1 MMLKGKAPIVQ
12 KSLFSWIFSGGLRLQ
27 LILLATIIISVITRV
42 FPLEMQKRIV
52 NHAIQLKAFE
62 LLLIYCSFYLA
73 AVILSGGLKYAI
85 SYLQTVIGQ
94 RAGNDMRSELYHH
107 ILALPLGFFRK
118 TQPGMVVQSLSAELS
133 TAGDFVG
140 MAVGIPVTSVLTL
153 LAFGGYLLWLNPLLA
168 LVSFVIYP
176 LALLVVPMMQ
186 KRANAENKKRVD
198 AARDLSS
205 KIAEAVTG
213 IHEIQANGAHY
224 IEARKFDSLAK
235 NLMNIRIVWHLYRQA
250 IKVSNNFFTNLG
262 PFLIFILGGYLA
274 IHGRLELGA
283 LVAFLSA
290 QEKLYDP
297 WRELI
302 DFYQAYQEASVSY
315 RRTMEYFDVA
325 PEFAL
330 EPEDRKSYQLVG
342 KIEVKDL
349 SYTVNGGIKL
359 LNDIDLSVEPGEQ
372 VALVGFS
379 GSGKSTLALCIG
391 QLFKYTGGHVLLD
404 NYEIADLSKRDIAQ
418 NIGLVSQT
426 PFIFDGTIEENLL
439 YSYLAQKEGNGS
451 LPAQA
456 LPELDEMIEI
466 VQQTGIFPDVLRFGL
481 NAVLDS
487 AKYLNLVPNL
497 IRVRK
502 KLARR
507 LSAPLA
513 EHVEFF
519 NKEKFLYYSTVA
531 KNITFG
537 SANQESYKQKNL
549 SINDYFLKFL
559 DAIKITKS
567 LLDLGARIC
576 QKTMD
581 ILGNLANDETFFEQS
596 PVLADELDK
605 YKVLAEKLRK
615 SDIQMLPIEERQKL
629 LELALRFIPGRHKM
643 VTLTDP
649 LRIKILDARTRF
661 RTKISVDA
669 PEVFSFYRKSDYIYS
684 HTILN
689 NIFFGRL
696 KTDDPRIQDKINEQ
710 IVQLLIEEALL
721 ETVVKI
727 GLQFQVG
734 SKGDRLSGGQRQK
747 LAIARAFLKKPKILI
762 MDEAT
767 SALDNQSQARIQNL
781 LDTHWKGKSTLI
793 AVIHRLDIIKGYDKI
808 AVMKSGKIEE
818 MGSYDNLM
826 AKKGLLYELATGRK

>member
-1 MMLKGKAPIVQ
+1 MTDAKTTVVK
-12 KSLFSWIFSGGLRLQ
+12 KSLFAWIFSGNFKLQ
-27 LILLATIIISVITRV
+27 LILLVTIVVSVIVRV
-42 FPLEMQKRIV
+42 FPLEMQKRII
-52 NHAIQLKAFE
+52 NQAIQLKAFE

-73 AVILSGGLKYAI
+73 AVMLASGLKYVI

-94 RAGNDMRSELYHH
+94 RAGKNMRSDLYRY
-107 ILALPLGFFRK
+107 ILTLPLGFFRK
-118 TQPGMVVQSLSAELS
+118 TQPGMVVQSLSAELA
-133 TAGDFVG
+133 TAGDFIG

-153 LAFGGYLLWLNPLLA
+153 LGLGGYLLWLNPLLA
-168 LVSFVIYP
+168 MVSFTIYP
-176 LALLVVPMMQ
+176 LAILIVPILQ

-205 KIAEAVTG
+205 KIAEAVSG

-235 NLMNIRIVWHLYRQA
+235 RLMDIRIVWHLYRQA
-250 IKVSNNFFTNLG
+250 IKVGNNFFTNLG
-262 PFLIFILGGYLA
+262 PFLIFILGGYLT
-274 IHGRLELGA
+274 IQGRLELGA

-315 RRTMEYFDVA
+315 RRTMEYFDAA

-330 EPEDRKSYQLVG
+330 EPVSRKPYQLEG

-349 SYTVNGGIKL
+349 SYTVDARIKL
-359 LNDIDLSVEPGEQ
+359 LDDIDFSVAPGEQ

-391 QLFKYTGGHVLLD
+391 QLFKYTAGRVLID
-404 NYEIADLSKRDIAQ
+404 NHEVVDLSKRDIAQ

-439 YSYLAQKEGNGS
+439 YSCLAQKEGNGS
-451 LPAQA
+451 AQDRA
-456 LPELDEMIEI
+456 LPDLDEMIEI
-466 VQQTGIFPDVLRFGL
+466 IQQTGIFPDVLRFGL

-487 AKYLNLVPNL
+487 TRYLNLVPNL

-519 NKEKFLYYSTVA
+519 DKEKFLYYSTAA

-537 SANQESYKQKNL
+537 SANQDAYKEDNL
-549 SINDYFLKFL
+549 SKNEYFLKFL
-559 DAIKITKS
+559 DEIKITKP
-567 LLDLGARIC
+567 LLDLGTDLC
-576 QKTMD
+576 QKTID
-581 ILGNLANDETFFEQS
+581 ILGNLAGDETFFEQS
-596 PVLADELDK
+596 PITADELDK
-605 YKVLAEKLRK
+605 YKVLLEKLK
-615 SDIQMLPIEERQKL
+615 ISDTQMLPAGERQKL
-629 LELALRFIPGRHKM
+629 LELALRFIPAKHKM
-643 VTLTDP
+643 VALSNP
-649 LRIKILDARTRF
+649 LRAKILDARTRF
-661 RTKISVDA
+661 REKISVDA
-669 PEVFSFYRKSDYIYS
+669 PGVYSFYRRSDYIYS

-689 NIFFGRL
+689 NIFFGRM
-696 KTDDPRIQDKINEQ
+696 KTQDHKAQDDINEQ
-710 IVQLLIEEALL
+710 IVQLLVEEDLL
-721 ETVVKI
+721 ENVVKI

-767 SALDNQSQARIQNL
+767 SALDNQSQTRIQSL
-781 LDTHWKGKSTLI
+781 LDTHWKRKSTLI
-793 AVIHRLDIIKGYDKI
+793 AVVHRLDIIKGYDKI
-808 AVMKSGKIEE
+808 GVMKSGKIEE
-818 MGSYDNLM
+818 MGSYDELM

>member
-1 MMLKGKAPIVQ
+1 MVKSKILIVK
-12 KSLFSWIFSGGLRLQ
+12 KSLFSWIFSGSLKLQ
-27 LILLATIIISVITRV
+27 LILLVTIIISVIVRV

-52 NHAIQLKAFE
+52 NQAIQLKAFE

-73 AVILSGGLKYAI
+73 AVMLAGGLKYVI

-94 RAGNDMRSELYHH
+94 RAGNDMRSELFRH
-107 ILALPLGFFRK
+107 ILTLPLGFFRK
-118 TQPGMVVQSLSAELS
+118 TQPGMVVQSLSAELA

-153 LAFGGYLLWLNPLLA
+153 LAFGGYLFWLNPILA
-168 LVSFVIYP
+168 LVSFAIYP
-176 LALLVVPMMQ
+176 LALFVLPMLQ

-198 AARDLSS
+198 AARELSG
-205 KIAEAVTG
+205 KIAETISG
-213 IHEIQANGAHY
+213 IHEIQANGAYHL
-224 IEARKFDSLAK
+224 ESRKFDSLAK
-235 NLMNIRIVWHLYRQA
+235 KLMHIRIIWNLYRQA
-250 IKVSNNFFTNLG
+250 IKVSSNFFTNLG
-262 PFLIFILGGYLA
+262 PFLIFILGGYLT
-274 IHGRLELGA
+274 IQGRLELGA

-302 DFYQAYQEASVSY
+302 DFYQAYQESSVSY
-315 RRTMEYFDVA
+315 RRTMEYFDEA

-330 EPEDRKSYQLVG
+330 EPVGRKSYQLKG

-349 SYTVNGGIKL
+349 SFAVDGGIKL
-359 LNDIDLSVEPGEQ
+359 LNDIDFSVEPGEQ

-391 QLFKYTGGHVLLD
+391 QLFKYTGGHVLID
-404 NYEIADLSKRDIAQ
+404 NHEVADLSKRDIAQ

-439 YSYLAQKEGNGS
+439 YSCLAQKEGNGS
-451 LPAQA
+451 FPTQA
-456 LPELDEMIEI
+456 LPDLDEMIEI
-466 VQQTGIFPDVLRFGL
+466 IQQTGIYPDVMRFGL
-481 NAVLDS
+481 NVVLDS
-487 AKYLNLVPNL
+487 SKYLNLVPNF
-497 IRVRK
+497 IRIRK

-507 LSAPLA
+507 LSTPLA

-537 SANQESYKQKNL
+537 SAKQDSYKESNL
-549 SINDYFLKFL
+549 SQNDYFLKFL
-559 DAIKITKS
+559 DQTKITKS
-567 LLDLGARIC
+567 LLDLGADLC

-581 ILGNLANDETFFEQS
+581 ILGNLAGDETFFERS
-596 PVLADELDK
+596 PITPDELDK
-605 YKVLAEKLRK
+605 YKALVEKLQK
-615 SDIQMLPIEERQKL
+615 SDTQTLSLDERQKL
-629 LELALRFIPGRHKM
+629 LELALRFIPGKHKM
-643 VTLTDP
+643 VALSDP
-649 LRIKILDARTRF
+649 LKEKILDARTRF
-661 RTKISVDA
+661 REKISVDA
-669 PEVFSFYRKSDYIYS
+669 PGVYLFYRKSDYIYS

-696 KTDDPRIQDKINEQ
+696 KTTDPKVQDTINTQ
-710 IVQLLIEEALL
+710 VVQLLIEEDLL

-781 LDTHWKGKSTLI
+781 LDIHWKRKSTLI

-808 AVMKSGKIEE
+808 GVMKSGKIKE
-818 MGSYDNLM
+818 MGSYDELM

>member
-1 MMLKGKAPIVQ
+1 MIKGKTLIVK
-12 KSLFSWIFSGGLRLQ
+12 KSLFSWIFSGSLKLQ
-27 LILLATIIISVITRV
+27 LILLGTIIISVIVRV

-52 NHAIQLKAFE
+52 NQAIQLKAFE

-73 AVILSGGLKYAI
+73 AVMLAGGLKYVI

-94 RAGNDMRSELYHH
+94 RAGNDMRSELFRH
-107 ILALPLGFFRK
+107 ILTLPLGFFRK
-118 TQPGMVVQSLSAELS
+118 TQPGMVVQSLSAELA

-153 LAFGGYLLWLNPLLA
+153 LAFGGYLFWLNPLLA
-168 LVSFVIYP
+168 LVSFAIYP
-176 LALLVVPMMQ
+176 LALFVLPMLQ

-213 IHEIQANGAHY
+213 IHEIQANGAHH
-224 IEARKFDSLAK
+224 IEARKFDFLAEK
-235 NLMNIRIVWHLYRQA
+235 LMHIRILWNLYRQA
-250 IKVSNNFFTNLG
+250 IKVSSNFFTNLG
-262 PFLIFILGGYLA
+262 PFLIFILGGYLT
-274 IHGRLELGA
+274 IQGRLELGA

-315 RRTMEYFDVA
+315 RRTMEYFDEA

-330 EPEDRKSYQLVG
+330 EPVGRKSYQLKG

-349 SYTVNGGIKL
+349 SFTVDGGIKL
-359 LNDIDLSVEPGEQ
+359 LNDIDFSVEPGEQ

-391 QLFKYTGGHVLLD
+391 QLFKYTGGHVLID
-404 NYEIADLSKRDIAQ
+404 NHEVADLSKRDIAQ

-439 YSYLAQKEGNGS
+439 YSCLAQKEGNGS
-451 LPAQA
+451 NPAQA
-456 LPELDEMIEI
+456 LPDLDEMIEI

-487 AKYLNLVPNL
+487 SKYVNLVPNL
-497 IRVRK
+497 IRIRK

-519 NKEKFLYYSTVA
+519 DKEKFLYYSTVA
-531 KNITFG
+531 KNMTFG
-537 SANQESYKQKNL
+537 SANQDSYKESNL
-549 SINDYFLKFL
+549 SKNDYFLKFL
-559 DAIKITKS
+559 DETKITKS
-567 LLDLGARIC
+567 LLDLGGDLC

-581 ILGNLANDETFFEQS
+581 ILGNLAGDETFFEQS
-596 PVLADELDK
+596 PITPDELDK
-605 YKVLAEKLRK
+605 YKVLVEKLKK
-615 SDIQMLPIEERQKL
+615 SDAQTLPVEERQRL
-629 LELALRFIPGRHKM
+629 LELALRFIPGKHKM
-643 VTLTDP
+643 VALSDP
-649 LRIKILDARTRF
+649 LKEKILDARTRF
-661 RTKISVDA
+661 REKISVDA
-669 PEVFSFYRKSDYIYS
+669 PAVYSFYRKSDYIYS

-696 KTDDPRIQDKINEQ
+696 ETDDPGVQDKINEQ
-710 IVQLLIEEALL
+710 IVQLLIEEDLL
-721 ETVVKI
+721 ETVIKI

-767 SALDNQSQARIQNL
+767 SALDNQSQGRIQNL

-808 AVMKSGKIEE
+808 GVMKTGKIEE
-818 MGSYDNLM
+818 MGSYNELM

>member
-1 MMLKGKAPIVQ
+1 MAKTKTLVVK
-12 KSLFSWIFSGGLRLQ
+12 KSLFSWIFSGSLKLQ
-27 LILLATIIISVITRV
+27 LILLVTIIISVITRV

-52 NHAIQLKAFE
+52 NQAIQLKAFE
-62 LLLIYCSFYLA
+62 LLLIYCSLYLA
-73 AVILSGGLKYAI
+73 AVILSGGLKYVI

-94 RAGNDMRSELYHH
+94 RAGNDMRSELYRH
-107 ILALPLGFFRK
+107 ILTLPLGFFRK
-118 TQPGMVVQSLSAELS
+118 TQPGMVVQSLSAELA

-153 LAFGGYLLWLNPLLA
+153 LAFGGYLFWLNPLLA
-168 LVSFVIYP
+168 LVSFAIYP
-176 LALLVVPMMQ
+176 LALFVLPILQ
-186 KRANAENKKRVD
+186 KRANDENKKRVD

-213 IHEIQANGAHY
+213 IHEIQANGAHH
-224 IEARKFDSLAK
+224 IEARKFDSLAEK
-235 NLMNIRIVWHLYRQA
+235 LMQIRIIWNLYRQA

-262 PFLIFILGGYLA
+262 PFLIFILGGYLT
-274 IHGRLELGA
+274 IQGRLELGA

-325 PEFAL
+325 PEFTL
-330 EPEDRKSYQLVG
+330 EPVNRKPYQLEG

-349 SYTVNGGIKL
+349 SYTVAGGIKL
-359 LNDIDLSVEPGEQ
+359 LNNIDFSVEPGAQ

-391 QLFKYTGGHVLLD
+391 QLFKYNGGHVLID
-404 NYEIADLSKRDIAQ
+404 NHEVADLSKRDIAQ

-426 PFIFDGTIEENLL
+426 PFIFDGTIEDNLL
-439 YSYLAQKEGNGS
+439 YSCLAQKEGNGS
-451 LPAQA
+451 AQDRA
-456 LPELDEMIEI
+456 LPDLDEMIEI
-466 VQQTGIFPDVLRFGL
+466 IQQTGIFPDVLRFGL

-487 AKYLNLVPNL
+487 SRYLNLVPNL

-502 KLARR
+502 KLARK

-519 NKEKFLYYSTVA
+519 DKEKFLYYSTAA

-537 SANQESYKQKNL
+537 SANQAAYKQDNL
-549 SINDYFLKFL
+549 SKNDYFLKFL
-559 DAIKITKS
+559 DEIKITKS
-567 LLDLGARIC
+567 LLDLGADLG

-581 ILGNLANDETFFEQS
+581 ILGNLADDETFFAQS
-596 PVLADELDK
+596 PIKPDELDK
-605 YKVLAEKLRK
+605 YKVLLKKLKK
-615 SDIQMLPIEERQKL
+615 SDTQTIGAEERQKL
-629 LELALRFIPGRHKM
+629 LELALRFIPGKHKM
-643 VTLTDP
+643 VALSNP
-649 LRIKILDARTRF
+649 LRAKILDARTRF
-661 RTKISVDA
+661 RKKISVDA
-669 PEVFSFYRKSDYIYS
+669 PGVYSFYRRSDYIYS

-689 NIFFGRL
+689 NIFFGRSR
-696 KTDDPRIQDKINEQ
+696 TDDPRIQDKINEQ
-710 IVQLLIEEALL
+710 IVQLLIEEDLL
-721 ETVVKI
+721 ENVVKI

-767 SALDNQSQARIQNL
+767 SALDNQSQARIQYL
-781 LDTHWKGKSTLI
+781 LDTHWKRKSTLI

-808 AVMKSGKIEE
+808 GVMKSGKIEE
-818 MGSYDNLM
+818 MGSYDELM
-826 AKKGLLYELATGRK
+826 ANKGLLYELATGRR

>member
-1 MMLKGKAPIVQ
+1 MVKGKPLIVK
-12 KSLFSWIFSGGLRLQ
+12 KSLYSWIFSGSLKIQ
-27 LILLATIIISVITRV
+27 LILLVTIIISVITRV

-52 NHAIQLKAFE
+52 NQAIKLKAFE
-62 LLLIYCSFYLA
+62 ILLFYCSLYLA
-73 AVILSGGLKYAI
+73 AVILSGGLKYVI
-85 SYLQTVIGQ
+85 SYLQTIIGQ
-94 RAGNDMRSELYHH
+94 RAGNDMRSELYRH
-107 ILALPLGFFRK
+107 ILTLPLGFFRK
-118 TQPGMVVQSLSAELS
+118 TQPGMVVQSLTSELA

-140 MAVGIPVTSVLTL
+140 MAVGIPVTSILTL
-153 LAFGGYLLWLNPLLA
+153 LAIGGYLLWLNPLLG
-168 LVSFVIYP
+168 LVSFTIYP
-176 LALLVVPMMQ
+176 MALFVLPILQ
-186 KRANAENKKRVD
+186 KRANAENKRRVD

-205 KIAEAVTG
+205 KISEAVTG
-213 IHEIQANGAHY
+213 IHEIQANSAYH
-224 IEARKFDSLAK
+224 IEARKFDFLAK
-235 NLMNIRIVWHLYRQA
+235 KLMDIRILWNLYRQA
-250 IKVSNNFFTNLG
+250 IKVSNNFFTNLS
-262 PFLIFILGGYLA
+262 PFLIFILGGYLT
-274 IHGRLELGA
+274 IQGRLELGA

-302 DFYQAYQEASVSY
+302 DFYQSYQEASVSY
-315 RRTMEYFDVA
+315 RRTMEYFDEA

-330 EPEDRKSYQLVG
+330 EPVNRRSYQLEG

-349 SYTVNGGIKL
+349 SYTVDGGIKL
-359 LNDIDLSVEPGEQ
+359 LNDIDFSVEPGEQ

-391 QLFKYTGGHVLLD
+391 QLFKYTGGHVLID
-404 NYEIADLSKRDIAQ
+404 NHEVADLSKRDIAQ

-439 YSYLAQKEGNGS
+439 YSCLAQKEGNGS
-451 LPAQA
+451 LPTQA
-456 LPELDEMIEI
+456 LPDLDEMIET

-487 AKYLNLVPNL
+487 SKYVNLVPNL
-497 IRVRK
+497 IRIRR

-519 NKEKFLYYSTVA
+519 DKEKFLYYSTAA

-537 SANQESYKQKNL
+537 SANQDSYKEGNL
-549 SINDYFLKFL
+549 SKNDYFLRFL
-559 DAIKITKS
+559 DETKITKF
-567 LLDLGARIC
+567 LLDLGADLC

-581 ILGNLANDETFFEQS
+581 ILGNLAGDETLFEQS
-596 PVLADELDK
+596 PIPPDELDK
-605 YKVLAEKLRK
+605 YKALVEKLKK
-615 SDIQMLPIEERQKL
+615 SDPQTLAIVERQKL
-629 LELALRFIPGRHKM
+629 LELALRFVPGKHKM
-643 VTLTDP
+643 VALSEP
-649 LRIKILDARTRF
+649 LKEKILDARTRF
-661 RTKISVDA
+661 REKISIEA
-669 PEVFSFYRKSDYIYS
+669 PGVYSFYRKSDYIFS

-689 NIFFGRL
+689 NIFFGRS
-696 KTDDPRIQDKINEQ
+696 KTDDPRVQDKINEQ
-710 IVQLLIEEALL
+710 IVQLLIEEDLL
-721 ETVVKI
+721 ETVLKI

-734 SKGDRLSGGQRQK
+734 TKGDRLSGGQRQK

-767 SALDNQSQARIQNL
+767 SALDNQSQGRIQNL

-808 AVMKSGKIEE
+808 GVMKTGKIEE
-818 MGSYDNLM
+818 MGSYDELM
-826 AKKGLLYELATGRK
+826 AKKGLLYELTTGRN